1 MSDFHAGFAARHD
14 AAAHVLQAVFAPPM
28 GFAPADLRDAAAAP
42 RPRHFSPADA
52 SHNPT
57 AGWNPLDPASAPSPF
72 IDPIETAHSA
82 GYEEGLA
89 AAAAAATVSRE
100 TAARDKQLLATLRD
114 ALATGGR
121 VDREQIARRLR
132 QTVLFLV
139 TRLVGDVGISA
150 ELLGERIDLAADLLA
165 DSAES
170 ALLRLNPA
178 DMALVEGKLP
188 KTVFAAGDMGVGRGS
203 FVLESASTI
212 VEDGPDLWID
222 QLACALDRA
231 VVPRAC

>member
-14 AAAHVLQAVFAPPM
+14 AAAHVLQAIFAPPL
-28 GFAPADLRDAAAAP
+28 GFAPADLRDAAATP

-52 SHNPT
+52 GHNPT
-57 AGWNPLDPASAPSPF
+57 AGWDPLDPAGEPSHF
-72 IDPIETAHSA
+72 IDPIQTAHSA

-89 AAAAAATVSRE
+89 AAAAAVRD
-100 TAARDKQLLATLRD
+100 AAGRDEHLLATLRD

-121 VDREQIARRLR
+121 IDRDRIALQLR

-139 TRLVGDVGISA
+139 TRLVGEVGVSA
-150 ELLGERIDLAADLLA
+150 DLLGERIGLAADLLA

-178 DMALVEGKLP
+178 DVALVEGKLP
-188 KTVFAAGDMGVGRGS
+188 KTVFAAGDMGVARGS

-222 QLACALDRA
+222 QLASAFDA
-231 VVPRAC
+231 AAMPGAC

>member
-14 AAAHVLQAVFAPPM
+14 AAAHILQAVFAPPM
-28 GFAPADLRDAAAAP
+28 GFAPADLRDAAAMP

-52 SHNPT
+52 GHNPT
-57 AGWNPLDPASAPSPF
+57 AGWNPLDPTGEPSQF
-72 IDPIETAHSA
+72 IDPISTAHTA

-89 AAAAAATVSRE
+89 AAAAAARE
-100 TAARDKQLLATLRD
+100 SAARDERLLSTLGD
-114 ALATGGR
+114 ALATGGA
-121 VDREQIARRLR
+121 VDRDRIARQLR

-139 TRLVGDVGISA
+139 TRLVGEVGVSA
-150 ELLGERIDLAADLLA
+150 DLLGERVELAAELLA

-178 DMALVEGKLP
+178 DVPLVEGKLP

-212 VEDGPDLWID
+212 VEDGPDLWVD
-222 QLACALDRA
+222 QLASAFDRA
-231 VVPRAC
+231 AVPAAC

>member
-14 AAAHVLQAVFAPPM
+14 AAAHILQAVFAPPM
-28 GFAPADLRDAAAAP
+28 GFAPADLRDAAATP

-52 SHNPT
+52 GHNPT
-57 AGWNPLDPASAPSPF
+57 AGWNPLDPAGEPSHF
-72 IDPIETAHSA
+72 IDPIQTAHSA

-89 AAAAAATVSRE
+89 AAAAASRDA
-100 TAARDKQLLATLRD
+100 AARDEQLLATLGA
-114 ALATGGR
+114 ALANGGR
-121 VDREQIARRLR
+121 ADRDQLARQLR

-139 TRLVGDVGISA
+139 TRLVGEVGVSA
-150 ELLGERIDLAADLLA
+150 DLLGERIDMAADLLA

-178 DMALVEGKLP
+178 DVALVEGKLP

-222 QLACALDRA
+222 QLASAFDRA
-231 VVPRAC
+231 AVPVAC

>member
-28 GFAPADLRDAAAAP
+28 GFAPADLRDAAATP
-42 RPRHFSPADA
+42 RARHFSPADT

-57 AGWNPLDPASAPSPF
+57 AGWNPLDPAGEPSPF
-72 IDPIETAHSA
+72 IDPIATAHSA

-89 AAAAAATVSRE
+89 AAAAASRDM
-100 TAARDKQLLATLRD
+100 AARDEQLLATLGA
-114 ALATGGR
+114 ALANGGR
-121 VDREQIARRLR
+121 LDREQIARRLR

-139 TRLVGDVGISA
+139 TRLVGEIGVSA
-150 ELLGERIDLAADLLA
+150 DLLGERIGLAAELLA

-178 DMALVEGKLP
+178 DVALVEGKLP
-188 KTVFAAGDMGVGRGS
+188 TTVFAAGDMGVGRGS

-212 VEDGPDLWID
+212 VEDGPDLWLD
-222 QLACALDRA
+222 QLAGALDRA
-231 VVPRAC
+231 VVPPAC

>member
-14 AAAHVLQAVFAPPM
+14 AAAHILQAVFAPPM

-42 RPRHFSPADA
+42 RPRHFSPADTG
-52 SHNPT
+52 HNPT
-57 AGWNPLDPASAPSPF
+57 AGWNPLDPAGEPNHF
-72 IDPIETAHSA
+72 IDPIQTARDA
-82 GYEEGLA
+82 GYQEGLA
-89 AAAAAATVSRE
+89 AAAMT
-100 TAARDKQLLATLRD
+100 ARDVATRDEQLLATLGA
-114 ALATGGR
+114 ALSAGGR
-121 VDREQIARRLR
+121 IDRDEIAQRLR

-139 TRLVGDVGISA
+139 TRLVGEVGVSA
-150 ELLGERIDLAADLLA
+150 ALLGERIDLATELLA

-178 DMALVEGKLP
+178 DVALVEGKLP

-212 VEDGPDLWID
+212 VEDGPNLWLD
-222 QLACALDRA
+222 QLAGAFDRA
-231 VVPRAC
+231 AVPAAC

>member
-14 AAAHVLQAVFAPPM
+14 AAAHVLQAIFAPPM
-28 GFAPADLRDAAAAP
+28 GFAPADLRDTAIAP

-52 SHNPT
+52 GHNPT
-57 AGWNPLDPASAPSPF
+57 AGWNPLDPAGEPNAF
-72 IDPIETAHSA
+72 IDPIQTAHSA

-89 AAAAAATVSRE
+89 AAAAASHEAGC
-100 TAARDKQLLATLRD
+100 RDEDLLATLSE

-121 VDREQIARRLR
+121 IDRDRIAQRLR

-139 TRLVGDVGISA
+139 TRLVGEIGVSA
-150 ELLGERIDLAADLLA
+150 DLLGDRIEQATELLA

-178 DMALVEGKLP
+178 DVALIEGRLP
-188 KTVFAAGDMGVGRGS
+188 KTVFAAGDAAVGRGS

-212 VEDGPDLWID
+212 VEDGPDLWLD
-222 QLACALDRA
+222 QLAGAFDRA
-231 VVPRAC
+231 AVPAAC